1 MRANCRQR
9 LVIVRCPNTSRETGS
24 DFVRLSP
31 VPRRDA
37 LPLLLIVTFWAV
49 LYLPRMFAGQTLP
62 ARDVGAT
69 QIPWRTVWREQ
80 VLAGEP
86 PLWDRYSNGGRPL
99 LANPNSMAA
108 YPGTLLFLVLP
119 PEAAAGWHIA
129 LHHLLLLLGCYRLAR
144 RSGAGPQAAA
154 VAAAAAGTCGVAWSS
169 LTFLNFQ
176 ASLVWAV
183 WALTTAVPPPP
194 PGVPALRRALT
205 GGSLIGLAFLGGEP
219 VTAAFGG
226 AAWCLIALWT
236 WRPRGWVAIS
246 PFVGAASLLSAPVL
260 VPLLAVYPETARGA
274 LETARGALSADAL
287 APRRWLELLF
297 PSLLGSPLGDAASGF
312 WASPSFP
319 WQRYYPLIFLGAVPL
334 LCLPLARRAGRTL
347 APWWAV
353 AAAGAVGA
361 IVLASTVIGA
371 RVQGLPLLGSF
382 RYAIKFLVLVVL
394 ALPPLVAAGWESLA
408 NSWGSFGRGYARAAA
423 LGALLFSPLALAPN
437 VVLRPVLEAF
447 YPASR
452 PSLAALPESAL
463 ARDALAD
470 WVGLVLPVAVV
481 AVAGPA
487 PLSVTAATLAANA
500 LGGSGVLLF
509 DGDARWAAPPPARA
523 VLRDPPVLAVL
534 EFPDSVA
541 RFDSPLERFWFLHQ
555 ALVPSSGTR
564 WGVRYVLASGPDGL
578 EPVSQELLA
587 GATNHMSIE
596 ERARVARAL
605 GAASVLCRS
614 ELPGWNGSR
623 VGGAWIG
630 SVEHPSPPVYVARRL
645 LPAEGMLTAATLMAS
660 DNFRAGE
667 DAVVAAAGGAR
678 EAGGGTAEELSGPP
692 HRRRFDVTADG
703 PGLVVVQQSFMRC
716 WLARVDGAAVRTERV
731 NGAATGVRVPAGRH
745 RVELFLNPT
754 PYRIGA
760 AGPVL
765 LLLIAALTRRAG
777 PSRGREAASRA
788 GERSFPA
795 SRPAP

>member
-1 MRANCRQR
+1 M
-9 LVIVRCPNTSRETGS
+9 
-24 DFVRLSP
+24 
-31 VPRRDA
+31 PRRDT

-108 YPGTLLFLVLP
+108 YPGTLLFLVLS
-119 PEAAAGWHIA
+119 PEAAAGWHVA

-144 RSGAGPQAAA
+144 RSGAGAQAAA
-154 VAAAAAGTCGVAWSS
+154 LAAAAASTCGVAWSS

-183 WALTTAVPPPP
+183 WALTTAAPPPL
-194 PGVPALRRALT
+194 PGVATLRRSLA

-219 VTAAFGG
+219 VTAGFGG
-226 AAWCLIALWT
+226 AAWCLIVLWT
-236 WRPRGWVAIS
+236 WRPRGWVAIG

-274 LETARGALSADAL
+274 LAPVSGALSADSL

-297 PSLLGSPLGDAASGF
+297 PGLLGSPLGDAASGF

-334 LCLPLARRAGRTL
+334 LCLPWARRAGRAL

-353 AAAGAVGA
+353 AAAGAIGA
-361 IVLASTVIGA
+361 VVLAPAAIGTRA
-371 RVQGLPLLGSF
+371 QAFPPLGSI

-408 NSWGSFGRGYARAAA
+408 SSWRPFGRRYARYVA
-423 LGALLFSPLALAPN
+423 LGTLLLSPLALAPN
-437 VVLRPVLEAF
+437 TTLRPVLEAF

-452 PSLAALPESAL
+452 PSLAALPERAL

-481 AVAGPA
+481 AVVGPV
-487 PLSVTAATLAANA
+487 PLTVTAAVLAANA

-509 DGDARWAAPPPARA
+509 DDDARWAAPPPARA

-534 EFPDSVA
+534 EFPDPAA

-578 EPVSQELLA
+578 EPVFQELLV
-587 GATNHMSIE
+587 GATNHMSVG

-605 GAASVLCRS
+605 GAASVFCRS
-614 ELPGWNGSR
+614 ELPGWKGVR
-623 VGGAWIG
+623 AGGGWIG
-630 SVEHPSPPVYVARRL
+630 SVERPSPPVYVARRL

-660 DNFRAGE
+660 DTFRPGE
-667 DAVVAAAGGAR
+667 DAAVAAAGGAR
-678 EAGGGTAEELSGPP
+678 DVRGGTAEELSGPP
-692 HRRRFDVTADG
+692 HDRRFDVTADG

-716 WLARVDGAAVRTERV
+716 WLARVDGAAVRTEPV
-731 NGAATGVRVPAGRH
+731 NGAATGVRVPAGH
-745 RVELFLNPT
+745 HHVELFLDPT

-765 LLLIAALTRRAG
+765 LLLIAALTWRAG
-777 PSRGREAASRA
+777 PSRGRTAASRA
-788 GERSFPA
+788 GEHRFPA